1 MSELL
6 AKYENVRLENI
17 NLVSDFVVPILEANT
32 VVLFY
37 GDLGSG
43 KTTLCSSIIR
53 SFLAKG
59 NGIKNNELGNEIK
72 NYELG
77 NRAKK
82 NIEITSP
89 TFNILHTYQVND
101 KILVNHYDLYRIE
114 FMQELM
120 ELGFLDSLFNNI
132 TLIEWPKFLHH
143 FFMKNHGM
151 ANILE
156 IHIDYKENSRDFL
169 IKRLDK
175 IKLNTVYN

>member
-1 MSELL
+1 LSELL

-17 NLVSDFVVPILEANT
+17 ELVSDFVVQILEANS

-53 SFLAKG
+53 SFLGK
-59 NGIKNNELGNEIK
+59 GNEIR
-72 NYELG
+72 NDGIE

-82 NIEITSP
+82 DIEITSP

-132 TLIEWPKFLHH
+132 TLIEWPKFLHN
-143 FFMKNHGM
+143 FFMENRGM

-175 IKLNTVYN
+175 LRLNTVYN